1 VVTEISLLEPC
12 CEGPAGL
19 ARKLLPFGD
28 PAGRLALLGSVVA
41 GGCGMDGWTAGAATA
56 VWIGPVLRG
65 RAVGALPSAGWPAAV
80 DRPGWE
86 AGPDGVCAWWL
97 AGPGWPAEPI
107 WLTALGWLAAGDE
120 LVGPLAA
127 VAWPGMAA

>member
-28 PAGRLALLGSVVA
+28 PAGRLALPGSAVA
-41 GGCGMDGWTAGAATA
+41 DGCGVDGRTAGAATA

-65 RAVGALPSAGWPAAV
+65 RAVGTVPSAGWPAAV
-80 DRPGWE
+80 ERPGWE
-86 AGPDGVCAWWL
+86 AGL
-97 AGPGWPAEPI
+97 AGSP
-107 WLTALGWLAAGDE
+107 
-120 LVGPLAA
+120 AA